1 MLKIYCTECGNPT
14 TYTSA
19 KPKFCSACGEPFD
32 KSVVNKVLLQK
43 PTVEKIVEQNKPQK
57 RILPKIQR
65 KAEIED
71 YDNDDDYDDDYNSV
85 NSVPQIDNLDIEIQ
99 ETITQKTK
107 IGDIIGSSK
116 SLQKREKTQNKK
128 LTKNERNEQRRKFLD
143 DFKREAG
150 AIKPKSR
157 GTKDG

>member
-43 PTVEKIVEQNKPQK
+43 PTADKPVTQNRPQK
-57 RILPKIQR
+57 RILPRIER
-65 KAEIED
+65 KAEVENYD
-71 YDNDDDYDDDYNSV
+71 DNDDDYDDDYNSV

-116 SLQKREKTQNKK
+116 SLNKREKLKGKNT
-128 LTKNERNEQRRKFLD
+128 TKAERQKFLE

-150 AIKPKSR
+150 AIRPKSR
-157 GTKDG
+157 GRSDG